1 MAKFLLI
8 YRHRVASDTNIAPE
22 EMPKVYQRWQT
33 WIGEGLQ
40 KGWLLDKGN
49 GLATEGLVVN
59 AKKVVTDGPFAEAK
73 EFVGGYAIV
82 QADTLAAAGELAK
95 GCPILLQGGSV
106 EVRPFWG
113 AGAEK

>member
-1 MAKFLLI
+1 MTKFMLI
-8 YRHRVASDTNIAPE
+8 YRHSVSPDAKIAPE

-33 WIGEGLQ
+33 WMGEGFQ

-49 GLATEGLVVN
+49 GLAMEGLVVN
-59 AKKVVTDGPFAEAK
+59 AKKIVTDGPFAEAK
-73 EFVGGYAIV
+73 EVVGGYAIV
-82 QADTLAAAGELAK
+82 QAETLTAAGELAK

-113 AGAEK
+113 SDAAK